1 MDKMRQGL
9 RDFGDALAEDQ
20 RKSGTSPDG
29 KETADKGENGTRDP
43 LGRDNSAR
51 IGSDNNLLQG
61 EDVYRR
67 AQELLDEIRKRSGEQ
82 SRSDNERDY
91 LKRLLDLF

>member
-1 MDKMRQGL
+1 MDKMRQGM

-20 RKSGTSPDG
+20 RQQGSSPDG
-29 KETADKGENGTRDP
+29 QKTAEADNGTRDP
-43 LGRDNSAR
+43 LGRENSAR
-51 IGSDNNLLQG
+51 IGSDKNLLQG

-82 SRSDNERDY
+82 ARPETERNY